1 MHLLQPQRVCGR
13 QPTLPFS
20 TKRVNMTRT
29 GDLWSHTIW
38 MKSETVRALG
48 PEQLRQ
54 NIHIHL
60 IHGMYV
66 VITGEHVSAVL
77 TITLRSNVGRCLVV
91 ALKEEQ
97 RWDD

>member
-1 MHLLQPQRVCGR
+1 
-13 QPTLPFS
+13 
-20 TKRVNMTRT
+20 
-29 GDLWSHTIW
+29 

-54 NIHIHL
+54 NIHIYL

-66 VITGEHVSAVL
+66 VITGEQVSAVL

-91 ALKEEQ
+91 ALKKSRDGMNNDQ
-97 RWDD
+97 DCRLPFHIRKSVVQPLPIKFYSKQKPGIQKYST